1 MASMPL
7 VLTINE
13 STASGHKY
21 NDKLGVSYE
30 YPTIYRNVIQT
41 GEHFIYYRGSRGRH
55 DERITPAYLGTGVI
69 GKISA
74 SQLVS
79 DCLVCEVVDFEPFP
93 IALPFKD
100 SADRPFEPG
109 GEAGGRFYQKGV
121 RKITE
126 DVLAR
131 IKAEAAWLAR
141 AAM

>member
-1 MASMPL
+1 MPV

-21 NDKLGVSYE
+21 DDKPGISYE
-30 YPTIYRNVIQT
+30 YPVMYRNVIQT
-41 GEHFIYYRGSRGRH
+41 GDQFVYYRGSRGKN
-55 DERITPAYLGTGVI
+55 DERITPAYLGVGVI
-69 GKISA
+69 GKITA
-74 SQLVS
+74 SPHVS
-79 DCLVCEVVDFEPFP
+79 DCLVCEIVNYQPFP

-100 SADRPFEPG
+100 GEDRPFEPG

-126 DVLAR
+126 EAFAR

-141 AAM
+141 AAK